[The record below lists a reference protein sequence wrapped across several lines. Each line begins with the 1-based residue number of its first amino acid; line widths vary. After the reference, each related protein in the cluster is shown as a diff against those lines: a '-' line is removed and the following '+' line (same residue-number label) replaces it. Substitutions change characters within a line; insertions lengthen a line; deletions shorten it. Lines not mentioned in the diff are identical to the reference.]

1 MKSIADQ
8 VREEIRDQL
17 VVKDSEIVDSAR
29 LVEDLGF
36 DELDLV
42 ELTMSLEERFNVE
55 ILDEDLNSFKTVKDV
70 VEYIEKNKT

>member
-1 MKSIADQ
+1 VKSIADQ